1 MKKRN
6 IAAIFSAAVFFIILI
21 FVIVWLWW
29 HHRRRRCAQIE
40 PLDAVVDASY
50 VAREFNP
57 EIDISAAT
65 ADDLSMSHYNPSK
78 LDVEYHLPDEMIRRA
93 ETGLPFGSMV
103 VKDPSSGELIILSGG
118 ENIRG
123 SATYYDPS
131 AAIYGAQ
138 NYVPNYRDMMNLR
151 R

>member
-6 IAAIFSAAVFFIILI
+6 IVAIFSAAVFFIIFI
-21 FVIVWLWW
+21 CVIWW
-29 HHRRRRCAQIE
+29 MWKIHRRSQIE
-40 PLDAVVDASY
+40 PLDAP
-50 VAREFNP
+50 EF
-57 EIDISAAT
+57 DISAAT
-65 ADDLSMSHYNPSK
+65 ADDLSMSRYTPDLN
-78 LDVEYHLPDEMIRRA
+78 VEYHLPDEMIKRA

-103 VKDPSSGELIILSGG
+103 VKDQSSGELIILSGG

-123 SATYYDPS
+123 RATYYDPS

-138 NYVPNYRDMMNLR
+138 SYVPNYRDMMNLR